1 MINKDSWFLTLTIK
15 SWYILIPLFIV
26 YLATITSKIKK
37 RGESYSKFQ
46 YITLITLGIYILSVI
61 ALTLFPID
69 VNWGM
74 YRNLTP
80 WYARINPIPIIT
92 IDLTTFILN
101 IIMLVPYGVYQWLL
115 VKEDKICWEHVAT
128 KSFIFSIGIELSQI
142 LLYIIFNSAR
152 SVDINDVLA
161 NTLGG
166 IIGYYMIK
174 CVLRNE
180 YFRKLIDQFKL
191 PQKRIIDTV

>member
-1 MINKDSWFLTLTIK
+1 MTTKDSWYLMTTIK
-15 SWYILIPLFIV
+15 SWYILVPIFIV
-26 YLATITSKIKK
+26 YLVTITSKIKK
-37 RGESYSKFQ
+37 RRKSYSKFQ

-69 VNWGM
+69 INLGM

-80 WYARINPIPIIT
+80 WYSRINVIPIIT
-92 IDLTTFILN
+92 IDLATFILN

-128 KSFIFSIGIELSQI
+128 KSFIFSLGIELSQL
-142 LLYIIFNSAR
+142 LLYIIFNSGR
-152 SVDINDVLA
+152 SVDINDIIA

-166 IIGYYMIK
+166 IIGYYIIK
-174 CVLRNE
+174 YVAKNQ
-180 YFRKLIDQFKL
+180 YFGKLINQFKL
-191 PQKRIIDTV
+191 PKQRVIDTV